1 MPRTNRYFMPGRIWH
16 ITHRCHE
23 RKFLL
28 KFKQDR
34 KRWIYWL
41 LQAKLRYGLSILN
54 YSITSNHIHLLVF
67 DNGKNEISKSMQLVE
82 GRLAQEYNI
91 RKKREGAF
99 WEDRYHT
106 TMIDTG
112 NYLLRCSSYI
122 DFNMVRAGVVEH
134 PSEWKECGYNEIMNG
149 CIRYRIIDRD
159 KLAELLVVPKKE
171 LREFYEERTEY
182 MLSEKLNVN
191 QEPAWTKSIAVG
203 GQRFID
209 GVREVVKSQKRKIH
223 NDVKKNITMLI

>member
-28 KFKQDR
+28 KFKHDR

-54 YSITSNHIHLLVF
+54 YSVTGNHIHLIVF
-67 DNGKNEISKSMQLVE
+67 DKGKNEISKSMQLIE

-112 NYLLRCSSYI
+112 NYLLRCSSYV
-122 DFNMVRAGVVEH
+122 DFNMVRAGVVDY

-149 CIRYRIIDRD
+149 CIRYRIIDRN
-159 KLAELLVVPKKE
+159 KLAELLEIPKNK
-171 LREFYEERTEY
+171 LREFYEERTKY
-182 MLSEKLNVN
+182 MLSEKLNIN
-191 QEPAWTKSIAVG
+191 QESVWTESIAIG
-203 GQRFID
+203 SEQFID

-223 NDVKKNITMLI
+223 NDIKSNITVLI

>member
-54 YSITSNHIHLLVF
+54 YSVTSNHIHLIVF
-67 DNGKNEISKSMQLVE
+67 DKGKNEISKSMQLIE

-112 NYLLRCSSYI
+112 TYLLRCSSYI
-122 DFNMVRAGVVEH
+122 DFNMVRAGAVEH
-134 PSEWKECGYNEIMNG
+134 PSKWKECGYNEIMNG
-149 CIRYRIIDRD
+149 SIRYRIIDRG
-159 KLAELLVVPKKE
+159 KLAELLETPEKE
-171 LREFYEERTEY
+171 LREFYKERTEY

-191 QEPAWTKSIAVG
+191 QEPTWTESIAVG
-203 GQRFID
+203 GQRFIE

-223 NDVKKNITMLI
+223 NDIKNNITILI

>member
-28 KFKQDR
+28 KFRRDR
-34 KRWIYWL
+34 KRWVQWL
-41 LQAKLRYGLSILN
+41 LQARLRYGLSILN
-54 YSITSNHIHLLVF
+54 YCDCVTSNHIHLLVY
-67 DNGKNEISKSMQLVE
+67 DKGKNEIARSMQLIE
-82 GRLAQEYNI
+82 GRTGQEYNI

-106 TMIDTG
+106 TMIDSG

-122 DFNMVRAGVVEH
+122 DFNMVRAGVVSH

-149 CIRYRIIDRD
+149 AVRYRIIDRD
-159 KLAELLVVPKKE
+159 KLSELLEIDKKD
-171 LREFYEERTEY
+171 LREFYNERTEY
-182 MLSEKLNVN
+182 MLSEKISHELV
-191 QEPAWTKSIAVG
+191 WTESIAVG
-203 GQRFID
+203 GQRFIA
-209 GVREVVKSQKRKIH
+209 GVREVVKSRKRKVH
-223 NDVKKNITMLI
+223 NDIKNNITVLI